1 MRCRRGMKEG
11 QRPRELESMSV
22 KVGEDE
28 DQL

>member
-1 MRCRRGMKEG
+1 MRCRHGMKEG
-11 QRPRELESMSV
+11 QRPGELESMSV